1 MMEDTACPA
10 CGGAF
15 GERVP
20 YPGAQPGRFSLR
32 FDQIA
37 VCAGCGLGMALPWR
51 SQADLDAFYATG
63 SYWSDAVGRSR
74 AQSFH
79 ERNQCRHRVAH
90 ALRALGNASALRV
103 LDVGAGHGW
112 TAHWLERLAP
122 GAVAAFDFIEPDDPC
137 SREILAR
144 RSGAGTTRLAS
155 LAEARSGYHLVFANH
170 VLEHMAEP
178 ARCVASVRSL
188 LAPGGVA
195 YFEMPHADQRFKA
208 GVFPHTWFFTPA
220 ALGHLAAGCDVAE
233 VLRETFG
240 RMPSRRGSDLAWRV
254 AFRLSA
260 ALGLAD
266 LAGALDDRVWR
277 YAAGTDGIWLRWI
290 LALGAR
296 DAAPVKPASRPV

>member
-1 MMEDTACPA
+1 MEDTACPA

-15 GERVP
+15 GERIP
-20 YPGAQPGRFSLR
+20 YPGAQAGRFSLH
-32 FDQIA
+32 FEHIG
-37 VCAGCGLGMALPWR
+37 VCAGCGLGMALPR
-51 SQADLDAFYATG
+51 HTQAELDAFYADG

-74 AQSFH
+74 GQSFH
-79 ERNQCRHRVAH
+79 ERNQCRHRVAR
-90 ALRALGNASALRV
+90 ALGVLGNASALRV

-122 GAVAAFDFIEPDDPC
+122 GAVAAFEFIEPDEAC

-144 RSGAGTTRLAS
+144 RPGAGTTRLAS
-155 LAEARSGYHLVFANH
+155 LAVARAGYHLVFLNH

-178 ARCVASVRSL
+178 AQCVASVSAL

-208 GVFPHTWFFTPA
+208 DVFPHTWFFTPA
-220 ALGHLAAGCDVAE
+220 ALARLAAGCGVAE
-233 VLRETFG
+233 VLREAFG
-240 RMPSRRGSDLAWRV
+240 RMPSRRGLDLAWRV
-254 AFRLSA
+254 AFRVSA

-277 YAAGTDGIWLRWI
+277 YQAGADGIWLRWV
-290 LALGAR
+290 LARGAR
-296 DAAPVKPASRPV
+296 DAAPVKPASRPG